1 MTDPAPPR
9 SLLRRLWPLAAA
21 LLAAGAVF
29 WLLRTRADEAAQR
42 EHEVRVEAE
51 FAPAREALRVAAA
64 ERQNLQ
70 LVAPERAGYDLDR
83 TIRFIHQVDRAVEGG
98 ADLQSW
104 LLASAREDTR
114 GVPAEVLERRNALL
128 GVVQALHAR
137 TREAEEAEALW
148 AFTGEYLLSALSLVK
163 FDVDV
168 SVEAAVTGGAG
179 KAGVD
184 REQAAKLLE
193 QLVARRAE
201 QAALRRQ
208 IAGMEGALL
217 TALVDWASVYAK
229 YVSEWDRLCLQRDR
243 AYLAAEAGDWARTA
257 EAAREAIRL
266 APDEREAHLLLALAM
281 LEGPREGGETAG
293 SQRDAELFRLLA
305 DQLERHPDATAPVL
319 LLQGAHAAERDPGE
333 AKLLLQQAAAY
344 YPRQS
349 ARLAE
354 LLDPYRARAWLRRS
368 REGGRILE
376 RYQAMMLGAGAFSPD
391 LRLAQLH
398 FAQGE
403 VEQGRSKVRDHFA
416 RRRAQQ
422 QWSFL
427 LSDVQFC
434 EQTLGPHWRAIFPEE
449 AWLDLKVSPAL
460 LSDAVKLE
468 VKNRSARTL
477 HNATLVLLVQ
487 FTDMLP
493 DDYEAIA
500 AERTVPA
507 VIAHETT
514 DFGER
519 RLETKLWGQLQK
531 GVRDVVRHRAILVS
545 DEAVV
550 RVETD
555 EFKLAEAAEFRAV
568 RQTEARMAAAS
579 AATGT
584 PGAAPRAPRPP
595 REANDFFRITGLGP
609 DNVEALVRSAAKL
622 AIDPQ
627 LGRDDVKISLP
638 RELAIFQPA
647 LRLLADGAP
656 LPPAEDLI
664 RDGAIELRFDSV
676 ADLEQPGEGPPQL
689 ELQFDSRLV
698 SFRAFF
704 QRDASGGWGLARV
717 EGLPAPRP

>member
-1 MTDPAPPR
+1 MTDPAPPPPPPN
-9 SLLRRLWPLAAA
+9 RRLWPLGA
-21 LLAAGAVF
+21 LLLLAVVAL
-29 WLLRTRADEAAQR
+29 WLWRARAEEGAQR
-42 EHEVRVEAE
+42 AHEQRVEAE
-51 FAPAREALRVAAA
+51 FAPVREQLREAAKEQTARALA
-64 ERQNLQ
+64 
-70 LVAPERAGYDLDR
+70 APEAKSYDLDR
-83 TIRFIHQVDRAVEGG
+83 TIRFIHQIDRAVEGG

-104 LLASAREDTR
+104 LRASAREDVR

-128 GVVQALHAR
+128 AVVQQLHAR
-137 TREAEEAEALW
+137 TREAEEAEQLW

-193 QLVARRAE
+193 QLLARRAE
-201 QAALRRQ
+201 QTALRREV
-208 IAGMEGALL
+208 AAMEGELL
-217 TALVDWASVYAK
+217 TALVDWAGVYAK

-243 AYLAAEAGDWARTA
+243 AYLAAETGDWARAA
-257 EAAREAIRL
+257 ESARAAIAL
-266 APDEREAHLLLALAM
+266 APDEREAHLLLGLAL
-281 LEGPREGGETAG
+281 LEGAREGGEGTSA
-293 SQRDAELFRLLA
+293 RDEELSALLR
-305 DQLERHPDATAPVL
+305 DQLERHPEATAPVL
-319 LLQGAHAAERDPGE
+319 LLQGAHAAERDPAE
-333 AKLLLQQAAAY
+333 ATLLLQQAAAY
-344 YPRQS
+344 YPRQAS
-349 ARLAE
+349 RLAE
-354 LLDPYRARAWLRRS
+354 LLDPYRTRAWLRRS

-376 RYQAMMLGAGAFSPD
+376 RYQAMMLGAGEFSPD

-398 FAQGE
+398 FSRGE
-403 VEQGRSKVRDHFA
+403 LEQGRSKVRDHFA

-422 QWSFL
+422 EWGFL

-434 EQTLGPHWRAIFPEE
+434 ERTLGPHWRSIFPEE

-477 HNATLVLLVQ
+477 HNASLVLLVQ

-507 VIAHETT
+507 VVAHEVT

-555 EFKLAEAAEFRAV
+555 EFKLAEAAEFRA
-568 RQTEARMAAAS
+568 ARRTQARLD
-579 AATGT
+579 ATT
-584 PGAAPRAPRPP
+584 PPPPRA

-609 DNVEALVRSAAKL
+609 ENVGALVRSAAKL
-622 AIDPQ
+622 AVDPR
-627 LGRDDVKISLP
+627 LGRDDVKVSLP

-647 LRLLADGAP
+647 LRLLADGKP
-656 LPPAEDLI
+656 LPPAEDVI
-664 RDGAIELRFDSV
+664 RESTIELRFDSV
-676 ADLEQPGEGPPQL
+676 ADLELAGEGPPEL

-704 QRDASGGWGLARV
+704 QREATGGFGLARI
-717 EGLPAPRP
+717 EGLPPPPP